1 MLLSDGEPNA
11 RRTSPSDEP
20 CATPP
25 TAPVA
30 NKSTRDAMISVT
42 VTLARAASRRCGERV
57 CSHLSAARRSPDGW
71 SECHSDK
78 VNAMGCSE
86 VSGAGRVPWRSR
98 RRDRRLRRGRTS
110 PHAGHRPNRNS
121 LAAGRRPTLR
131 GRGLRGERGAA
142 NVIRVLGARLPVRRL
157 KRCRPDVQP
166 DRHSTPRRQ
175 AGRIEHRLA
184 RRLPRRSCRLKIL
197 RAIYRPGAGLPAD

>member
-11 RRTSPSDEP
+11 RRTSSSDEP

-142 NVIRVLGARLPVRRL
+142 NVIRVLGARLPSGVSSGVGQTFSPIATQL
-157 KRCRPDVQP
+157 PVD
-166 DRHSTPRRQ
+166 
-175 AGRIEHRLA
+175 RLA
-184 RRLPRRSCRLKIL
+184 ASSTASLVVF
-197 RAIYRPGAGLPAD
+197 PADLVV